1 MVFFSLSPK
10 INVRYYGMNGYVSN
24 INQFVGLYYRGWRY
38 HNTIVGQFLHACK
51 KRAPRDEL
59 SDIEVNVPD
68 FIFKL
73 HLKRQ
78 FNVLHNVGS

>member
-1 MVFFSLSPK
+1 MDMSVILTSLFA
-10 INVRYYGMNGYVSN
+10 Y
-24 INQFVGLYYRGWRY
+24 FTEVGSIIMPSGDNFCML
-38 HNTIVGQFLHACK
+38 AK
-51 KRAPRDEL
+51 KAPRDEL
-59 SDIEVNVPD
+59 SDIEVNVPN